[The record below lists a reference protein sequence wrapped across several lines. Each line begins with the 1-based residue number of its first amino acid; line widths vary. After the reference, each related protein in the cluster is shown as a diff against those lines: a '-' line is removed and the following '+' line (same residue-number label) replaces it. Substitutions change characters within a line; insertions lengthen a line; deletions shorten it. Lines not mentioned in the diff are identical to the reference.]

1 MTWFL
6 LKGPGEMLEVSVLLV
21 NFVLGSIVSKGSQ
34 VGFTIVFFLRDPSL
48 GQLLPIKGCLRYFK
62 QESFLQGAL
71 TCRRNC

>member
-48 GQLLPIKGCLRYFK
+48 GQPGPTFAYKRLFK
-62 QESFLQGAL
+62 IF
-71 TCRRNC
+71 